1 MLRTVYLAEQKI
13 VFILKARSGFS
24 RAQCLSHWLGVTLKF
39 SSKEKKRELWVY
51 DIDYW
56 FLIMPPTIDLVFGHI
71 YKIINNFQCT
81 DTSLS
86 HMLIWNLKEAY

>member
-39 SSKEKKRELWVY
+39 SSKEKRIVGLWY
-51 DIDYW
+51 WLLIFDYASHHR
-56 FLIMPPTIDLVFGHI
+56 FGVWT
-71 YKIINNFQCT
+71 FSSQC
-81 DTSLS
+81 LR
-86 HMLIWNLKEAY
+86 